1 MRTRGREEGSG
12 AAAEQP
18 ELADCG
24 AGGHKQV
31 KREDS
36 GATCSVATNAGTATS
51 QLEDLRRLRAPFLAL

>member
-12 AAAEQP
+12 AAVEQP

-51 QLEDLRRLRAPFLAL
+51 VKG